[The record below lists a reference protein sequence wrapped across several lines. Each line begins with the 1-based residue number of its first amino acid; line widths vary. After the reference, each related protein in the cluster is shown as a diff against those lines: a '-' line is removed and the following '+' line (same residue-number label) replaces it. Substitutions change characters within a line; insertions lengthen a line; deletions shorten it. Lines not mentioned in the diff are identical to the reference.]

1 MDAAE
6 CFDSRRNMR
15 HRLAICWYRVSGITM
30 SHQPNLSSTA
40 FLIADAARAAML
52 MALADG
58 RARPAGDLAFAAG
71 VTAQTASS
79 HLAKLLDG
87 GLLAVEKEGRH
98 RYYRLADPRVAEVL
112 EGLASIGANRPVR
125 HRPLNRDAQKLRF
138 ARCCYDHLA
147 GQIGVAVTQ
156 SLMARGY
163 LEAGRERRLE
173 VTPAGVTWFGS
184 MGLDVATVK
193 AGRHG
198 IARQCLDWTE
208 RQHHLAGPLGVRF
221 MALLCSKGWLRRLE
235 SSRAVQVTPGGW
247 AGLRSELGLTPAS
260 IADDHG

>member
-1 MDAAE
+1 
-6 CFDSRRNMR
+6 
-15 HRLAICWYRVSGITM
+15 M
-30 SHQPNLSSTA
+30 SQQPNLSSTA

-58 RARPAGDLAFAAG
+58 RARPAGELAFAAG

-98 RYYRLADPRVAEVL
+98 RYYRLADPHIAEVL
-112 EGLASIGANRPVR
+112 EALAAISANRAVR
-125 HRPLNRDAQKLRF
+125 RKPLGREAQKLRF

-147 GQIGVAVTQ
+147 GRIGVAVTQ
-156 SLMARGY
+156 SLM
-163 LEAGRERRLE
+163 ERRYLTVGPE
-173 VTPAGVTWFGS
+173 RGLQVTPAGVAWFGGL
-184 MGLDVATVK
+184 GLDVATIK
-193 AGRHG
+193 PGRSG

-221 MALLCSKGWLRRLE
+221 MALLVAKGWLRRME
-235 SSRAVQVTPGGW
+235 SSRAVQVTPQGW
-247 AGLRSELGLTPAS
+247 AAFKSHLGLTPPS
-260 IADDHG
+260 IDCFADGEG

>member
-1 MDAAE
+1 
-6 CFDSRRNMR
+6 
-15 HRLAICWYRVSGITM
+15 M
-30 SHQPNLSSTA
+30 SNPPNLSSTA

-58 RARPAGDLAFAAG
+58 RARPAGELAFAAG

-98 RYYRLADPRVAEVL
+98 RYYRLANPRVAEVL
-112 EGLASIGANRPVR
+112 EGLASISANGSVR
-125 HRPLNRDAQKLRF
+125 RKPLGQQAQKLRF

-156 SLMARGY
+156 CLMERGY
-163 LEAGRERRLE
+163 LALGEARRLA
-173 VTPAGVTWFGS
+173 VTPAGAAWFGTL
-184 MGLDVATVK
+184 GLDVAALK

-208 RQHHLAGPLGVRF
+208 RQHHLAGPLGVQF
-221 MALLCSKGWLRRLE
+221 LSLLCAKGWLRR
-235 SSRAVQVTPGGW
+235 SPASRAVQVTPEGW
-247 AGLRSELGLTPAS
+247 AAFRRELGLTPAS
-260 IADDHG
+260 VERLAEEESGGLAA

>member
-1 MDAAE
+1 
-6 CFDSRRNMR
+6 
-15 HRLAICWYRVSGITM
+15 M
-30 SHQPNLSSTA
+30 SNSPNLSSTA

-58 RARPAGDLAFAAG
+58 RARPAGELAFAAG

-112 EGLASIGANRPVR
+112 EGLAAISTGRSVR
-125 HRPLNRDAQKLRF
+125 RKPLGGEAQKLRF

-156 SLMARGY
+156 CLMERGY
-163 LEAGRERRLE
+163 LAPGNERRLD
-173 VTPAGVTWFGS
+173 VTSAGAAWFGS
-184 MGLDVATVK
+184 LGLDVATLK
-193 AGRHG
+193 PGRHG

-221 MALLCSKGWLRRLE
+221 MTLLCARGWLRRTQ
-235 SSRAVQVTPGGW
+235 SSRAVQVTPDGW
-247 AGLRSELGLTPAS
+247 AALKSELGLTPAALERLAQGES
-260 IADDHG
+260 GTPART

>member
-1 MDAAE
+1 
-6 CFDSRRNMR
+6 
-15 HRLAICWYRVSGITM
+15 M
-30 SHQPNLSSTA
+30 SNPPNLSSTA

-58 RARPAGDLAFAAG
+58 RARPAGELAFAAG

-98 RYYRLADPRVAEVL
+98 RYYRLANPRIAEVL
-112 EGLASIGANRPVR
+112 EGLASISASRSVR
-125 HRPLNRDAQKLRF
+125 RKPLGREAQMLRF

-163 LEAGRERRLE
+163 LAPGPERRLQ
-173 VTPAGVTWFGS
+173 VTPAGAAWFADL
-184 MGLDVATVK
+184 GLDVAALK
-193 AGRHG
+193 PGRHG

-208 RQHHLAGPLGVRF
+208 RQHHLAGPLGVAF
-221 MALLCSKGWLRRLE
+221 MSLLCSRGWLRRSA
-235 SSRAVQVTPGGW
+235 SSRAVQVTPDGW
-247 AGLRSELGLTPAS
+247 GALKRELGLTPAS
-260 IADDHG
+260 VERLVGEENASRAA